1 MDKMNL
7 QSSQEHSDRYMLEQ
21 LIDVQKKELQI
32 REKEAES
39 RNAEI
44 ASNERIAIASIKA
57 QSESDK
63 THAHVF
69 NSAFKY
75 RFWMI
80 VIAITAITTFGITA
94 LICNQTDIA
103 LEVAKAVGF
112 AVMGY
117 FAGIGKAKIDQS
129 NKKNDQGN

>member
-7 QSSQEHSDRYMLEQ
+7 QTSKEHGDRYTLEQ

-69 NSAFKY
+69 NAAFKY
-75 RFWMI
+75 RFWMV
-80 VIAITAITTFGITA
+80 VIAIVAITSFGITA

-129 NKKNDQGN
+129 NKKNNQDN